1 MPPIYFVVV
10 NDIDQ
15 LIGIIFR
22 TSSLNPDF
30 FFAKVSTEGKLFLY
44 RDNPAFV
51 AP

>member
-1 MPPIYFVVV
+1 VVV

-15 LIGIIFR
+15 LIRILFT

-30 FFAKVSTEGKLFLY
+30 FFAKLSMEGKVVLY